1 MSRPQRR
8 GEDDDAADDRRH
20 PAPHQGPGAPRRR
33 RRAYRSDPRQDASR
47 LHSGPT
53 VRVRQAHRGGV
64 PALRGRAVRSGR
76 GRGRA
81 ARRRA
86 ARRVRADQLEGRA
99 GGGLQ
104 SRHAPEADHL
114 ERAHPPAAVHRGG
127 RADGGPRPQGGAAAQ
142 GHLPPVRGPGGHG
155 ADEHPHAGGG
165 GGDVRPRR
173 DPPAR
178 QDRGGG
184 NGGRP
189 APAVPRRRRD
199 PRGAVLEAHRWGAS
213 PRLGRSVGRWGQRG
227 RQGRVTQP
235 SLWRV
240 LEPKWRTALQRI
252 REERSR
258 GGSAKLFILT
268 LVGLAFWV
276 GVYGL
281 FYKILG
287 YLRGLEDVGPL
298 LASKLLGVALLSAI
312 VILVLSNVVT
322 ALSSFFLAKDLD
334 LLVSAPVD
342 WLRVY
347 LAKLAETLMH
357 SSWMVALMAVPIFAA
372 YGVIYRGGLLFIP
385 YAVLT
390 VFPLLMLPA
399 VAGSALTLILV
410 NIFPARRTRDLLSI
424 VALGAAGGLILLFR
438 LIRPERLASP
448 EGFRNLLDYIAVLR
462 TPTSPFLPSEWVT
475 QAIMSFLRGQ
485 PDLLPVALL
494 WTTAAAFVA
503 LGAMLHRNLFAPG
516 FTKAQEGAERFVR
529 GELWRRTVG
538 TVLRFLPVAKREF
551 VIKDI
556 KLFFRDT
563 TQWSQLILLAVLV
576 LVYLF
581 NIKTLPLHRGEAVG
595 FFYVT
600 LVSFLNLGLAGFVLA
615 AIAARFIFPAVSL
628 EGRHMW
634 LLRSSPLDLR
644 ALLWSKYWV
653 GTIPLLVLALAL
665 TGLTNV
671 LLQVRPFMMVM
682 ELVTICGLTFAI
694 AALALGFGALYPQFE
709 TENAAQIPTS
719 FGGLVFMMATI
730 ALLGAVIFVLW
741 QAVYQY
747 VRSVFLGQPVVVDAW
762 MIGWFAVAAAL
773 CAAATALPLWI
784 GLRRIER
791 FEF

>member
-1 MSRPQRR
+1 
-8 GEDDDAADDRRH
+8 
-20 PAPHQGPGAPRRR
+20 
-33 RRAYRSDPRQDASR
+33 
-47 LHSGPT
+47 
-53 VRVRQAHRGGV
+53 VK
-64 PALRGRAVRSGR
+64 
-76 GRGRA
+76 
-81 ARRRA
+81 
-86 ARRVRADQLEGRA
+86 
-99 GGGLQ
+99 
-104 SRHAPEADHL
+104 
-114 ERAHPPAAVHRGG
+114 
-127 RADGGPRPQGGAAAQ
+127 
-142 GHLPPVRGPGGHG
+142 
-155 ADEHPHAGGG
+155 
-165 GGDVRPRR
+165 
-173 DPPAR
+173 
-178 QDRGGG
+178 
-184 NGGRP
+184 
-189 APAVPRRRRD
+189 
-199 PRGAVLEAHRWGAS
+199 
-213 PRLGRSVGRWGQRG
+213 
-227 RQGRVTQP
+227 QP

-240 LEPKWRTALQRI
+240 LEPKWRTAFQRL

-258 GGSAKLFILT
+258 GGSGKLLLLT
-268 LVGLAFWV
+268 IAGLLFWF
-276 GVYGL
+276 GVYRL
-281 FYKILG
+281 LYKILS
-287 YLRGLEDVGPL
+287 YFRGVEDLGPL
-298 LASKLLGVALLSAI
+298 LAGKLLGVALLSSV

-342 WLRVY
+342 WLRIY
-347 LAKLAETLMH
+347 LAKLGETLLH
-357 SSWMVALMAVPIFAA
+357 SSWMVALMAIPIFAA
-372 YGVIYRGGLLFIP
+372 YGVVYRGGLLFIP
-385 YAVLT
+385 YAVLA
-390 VFPLLMLPA
+390 VFPLLVLPA
-399 VAGSALTLILV
+399 VLGSALTLVLV

-438 LIRPERLASP
+438 LVRPERLASP

-462 TPTSPFLPSEWVT
+462 TPTSSFLPSEWVT
-475 QAIMSFLRGQ
+475 QAVMSFLRGQ

-494 WTTAAAFVA
+494 WTTAASFVT
-503 LGAMLHRNLFAPG
+503 LGALLHRSLYAPG

-551 VIKDI
+551 VIKDV

-653 GTIPLLVLALAL
+653 GTIPLLVLALVL

-682 ELVTICGLTFAI
+682 ELVTICALTFAI

-730 ALLGAVIFVLW
+730 GLLGLVIFVLW

-747 VRSVFLGQPVVVDAW
+747 VRSVYQGQPVVVDAG
-762 MIGWFAVAAAL
+762 MIGWFTLAAAV
-773 CAAATALPLWI
+773 CAAATAVPLWV